1 MYKKE
6 FMELAIRE
14 AEEGIRQQHGG
25 PFGSVVVK
33 DGEVVAS
40 GHNCVLKDNDS
51 TCHGEIDAIRKAER
65 KLKTY
70 DLKGCQLYTTSEPCP
85 MCLAAALWADI
96 DKIYY
101 GCTLEDN
108 EKIGFRDERFDE
120 MLGGRANL
128 PRNLLEQQDREICL
142 ELFDKYNHMKKTIY

>member
-1 MYKKE
+1 
-6 FMELAIRE
+6 
-14 AEEGIRQQHGG
+14 
-25 PFGSVVVK
+25 
-33 DGEVVAS
+33 
-40 GHNCVLKDNDS
+40 
-51 TCHGEIDAIRKAER
+51 
-65 KLKTY
+65 
-70 DLKGCQLYTTSEPCP
+70 